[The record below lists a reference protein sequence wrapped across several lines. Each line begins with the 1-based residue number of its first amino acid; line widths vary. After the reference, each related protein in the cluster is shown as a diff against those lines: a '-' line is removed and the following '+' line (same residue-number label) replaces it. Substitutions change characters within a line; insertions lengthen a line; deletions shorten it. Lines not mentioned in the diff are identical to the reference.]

1 MNLKAK
7 RLKMTKTNFINPH
20 GLGNAL
26 NISTAHDVMILAKYA
41 VANEEFRLIMG
52 TK

>member
-1 MNLKAK
+1 
-7 RLKMTKTNFINPH
+7 MTKTNFSNPH

-26 NISTAHDVMILAKYA
+26 NVSTAQDVMTLAKYA
-41 VANEEFRLIMG
+41 VCNEEFRTIMS

>member
-1 MNLKAK
+1 
-7 RLKMTKTNFINPH
+7 MTKTNFSNPH

-26 NISTAHDVMILAKYA
+26 NVSTVQDVMTLAKYA
-41 VANEEFRLIMG
+41 VCNEEFRNIMS